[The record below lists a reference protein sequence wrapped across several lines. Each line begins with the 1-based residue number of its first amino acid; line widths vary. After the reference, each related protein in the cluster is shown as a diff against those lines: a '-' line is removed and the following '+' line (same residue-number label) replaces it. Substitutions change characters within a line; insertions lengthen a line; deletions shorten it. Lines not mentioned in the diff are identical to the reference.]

1 MAYLNPVKWDL
12 VPVIDS
18 LNEYFTSRTVI
29 AGLILFT
36 PFTMGIDDSFLT
48 KSIIPI
54 VFISIAI
61 LFFLNYDKL
70 LSHVSVLN
78 WKYKWS
84 LSILFLSFFVSVFF
98 GLEYRDLTSLT
109 IYNSSFSGVVI
120 DLLINLPKQYIL
132 GFFIFLSIRSLDDLN
147 FLIFTFLLSGVVVNT
162 IAISQLF
169 IPSGFEATRLIGT
182 FIDPNYFGRFEV
194 ILICISL
201 CRVLFTRISIGE
213 KIMHF
218 LNMVVCFYFL
228 YTSLSRAAFITLAL
242 IVSVIVFYTQ
252 NKKTKYFAITLILIV
267 LSYFV
272 ITVGSK
278 RTGQTSNVS
287 GAVVDYSNTTRLALN
302 VGAFNMF
309 LDYPIWGVGFHNFY
323 NVYIN
328 HNYVP
333 ENIPSAIVI
342 SIVHSWIFST
352 MAEQGLLGTIPCLVL
367 SFLILRDLIRRAKT
381 EDFDGRNKSI
391 ALTLF
396 SLNCI
401 IIVFG
406 LFNAIFFFELI
417 CPLIIG
423 MTLGYLKLNQ
433 VSSIKPYTK

>member
-1 MAYLNPVKWDL
+1 MAYSNPAKWDF
-12 VPVIDS
+12 VPLIDS
-18 LNEYFTSRTVI
+18 FSSYFTSRTII

-36 PFTMGIDDSFLT
+36 PFTMGIDDSVLT
-48 KSIIPI
+48 KSILP
-54 VFISIAI
+54 VVMVSIAI
-61 LFFLNYDKL
+61 LFFLNYDNIL
-70 LSHVSVLN
+70 NHVSVLN

-84 LSILFLSFFVSVFF
+84 LALLFLSFFISVLF

-109 IYNSSFSGVVI
+109 IYNSSFAGVVL
-120 DLLINLPKQYIL
+120 DLLINLPKQYML
-132 GFFIFLSIRSLDDLN
+132 GFLIFLSIRSLDDLN
-147 FLIFTFLLSGVVVNT
+147 FLFFTFLLSGVIVNT

-169 IPSGFEATRLIGT
+169 IPSGFEAARLIGT

-201 CRVLFTRISIGE
+201 CRMLFTRISLGE
-213 KIMHF
+213 KIIHF
-218 LNMVVCFYFL
+218 LNILVSFYFL

-252 NKKTKYFAITLILIV
+252 NKKTKYFAITIILIV

-309 LDYPIWGVGFHNFY
+309 LDYPLSGVGFHNFY

-352 MAEQGLLGTIPCLVL
+352 MAEQGLLGTIPCLIL
-367 SFLILRDLIRRAKT
+367 AFLILRDLIRNAKK
-381 EDFDGRNKSI
+381 EDHDGRNKSI

-396 SLNCI
+396 SLNSI
-401 IIVFG
+401 IVVFG

-423 MTLGYLKLNQ
+423 MTLGYFKIY
-433 VSSIKPYTK
+433 SAPYIKTHYK